1 MPDSSLSPSTTLSKQ
16 SGFTMLEL
24 VIVVAIM
31 AIVAGSAIM
40 SFGNTESD
48 AEYQTTNYTLR
59 QLASA
64 VDRYLSDGNT
74 LPELGDEIESPA
86 DINFLITKP
95 STSDDWKPDYRLGW
109 RGPYIKGYKLFYVD
123 VGTDLEADG
132 SSSPTSGSVTTI
144 PTLALPDAFSHHPI
158 SPYYLWYKDA
168 DGNIDIDS
176 EIGRPFLVLS
186 KDIEDGSLYRIVSLG
201 ENGTYEHACD
211 YSESN
216 ASHQNYCSRETLCSS
231 GETDFN
237 SQRDDL
243 VLCFR

>member
-1 MPDSSLSPSTTLSKQ
+1 MSDLSLSPSTTLSKQ

-74 LPELGDEIESPA
+74 LPELGPDIESPA
-86 DINFLITKP
+86 DIDFLINKP
-95 STSDDWKPDYRLGW
+95 FGSDWNPDYRLGW

-144 PTLALPDAFSHHPI
+144 PTLALPDAFSHQSV

-176 EIGRPFLVLS
+176 KIGRPFLILS
-186 KDIEDGSLYRIVSLG
+186 KDLDDGSLYRIVSLG

-211 YSESN
+211 YSESDTDDD
-216 ASHQNYCSRETLCSS
+216 NYCSRETLCSS
-231 GETDFN
+231 GATLFN
-237 SQRDDL
+237 PQRDDL
-243 VLCFR
+243 VLCFH

>member
-1 MPDSSLSPSTTLSKQ
+1 MPDLSLSPSTTLSKQ

-74 LPELGDEIESPA
+74 LPELGTEIESPA
-86 DINFLITKP
+86 DISFLITKP
-95 STSDDWKPDYRLGW
+95 SGSNDWKPDYRLGW

-132 SSSPTSGSVTTI
+132 SSSPTSGSLSTV
-144 PTLALPDAFSHHPI
+144 PTLALPDAFSHQPV

-176 EIGRPFLVLS
+176 KIGRPFLVLS

-216 ASHQNYCSRETLCSS
+216 TLHENYCSRETLCSS

>member
-1 MPDSSLSPSTTLSKQ
+1 MPDSSLSPSTILSKQ

-95 STSDDWKPDYRLGW
+95 SISDDWKPDYRLGW

-132 SSSPTSGSVTTI
+132 SSSPTSGSLTTV
-144 PTLALPDAFSHHPI
+144 PTLALPDAFSHQPV

-168 DGNIDIDS
+168 AGNIDIDS
-176 EIGRPFLVLS
+176 KIGRPFLILS
-186 KDIEDGSLYRIVSLG
+186 EDINDLSLYRIVSLG

-216 ASHQNYCSRETLCSS
+216 TSHDNYCSRKTLCTS
-231 GETDFN
+231 GATLFN
-237 SQRDDL
+237 PKRDDL

>member
-1 MPDSSLSPSTTLSKQ
+1 MPDSSLSLSTTLSKQ

-40 SFGNTESD
+40 SFGNTQSD

-86 DINFLITKP
+86 DIDFLITKP
-95 STSDDWKPDYRLGW
+95 FGSDWNPDYRVGW

-132 SSSPTSGSVTTI
+132 SSSPTSGSVTTV
-144 PTLALPDAFSHHPI
+144 PTLALPDAFSHQPV

-176 EIGRPFLVLS
+176 KIGRPFLILS
-186 KDIEDGSLYRIVSLG
+186 EDINDLSLYRIVSLG

-216 ASHQNYCSRETLCSS
+216 ASHQNYCTREMLCSS
-231 GETDFN
+231 GSTLFN
-237 SQRDDL
+237 PQRDDL
-243 VLCFR
+243 VLCFH